1 MDRLFHLIYFLMTQT
16 WKKLGLD
23 LSARFQSLFMN
34 SFKNL
39 QMKKNW
45 KFYLKNLFLEN
56 LKLMMKQP
64 NQQKRMLK
72 KSRKASK
79 ISQSM
84 SIVEDQRICKTYYR
98 PLNSTKKKVKV
109 TVANPKAITQKEKNT
124 SMET

>member
-109 TVANPKAITQKEKNT
+109 TVANLKAITQKEKNT